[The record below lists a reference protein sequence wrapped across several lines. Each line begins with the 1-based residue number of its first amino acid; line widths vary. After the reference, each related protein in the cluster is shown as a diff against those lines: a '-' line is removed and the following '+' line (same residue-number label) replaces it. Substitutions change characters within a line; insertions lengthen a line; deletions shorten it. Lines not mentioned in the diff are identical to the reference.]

1 MIRLSFWPDKFEKV
15 AQAAF
20 FISDECAAFAFSP
33 KPRSKLINAWAEA
46 RDCIP
51 FARVSQTVF

>member
-33 KPRSKLINAWAEA
+33 KPRIKLIKA
-46 RDCIP
+46 
-51 FARVSQTVF
+51 